1 MPNWKK
7 VITSGSDAS
16 LNSLDV
22 VNGITGSDITIDDWG
37 SVSASLASLEA
48 SSSPTLQD
56 VTDNGNTTTN
66 SITAS
71 ALRLDEN
78 GTGMR
83 MTNVGAFESSSGF
96 HIFSNDNLRF
106 STNGSSNEALSIDT
120 SQHSTFAGN
129 ITTNGIITVDNSTDA
144 RLILDRNATSNDSEI
159 VFRTNGIENW
169 SIGTGQV
176 GLENDFT
183 LRYNNAENYFRL
195 EASGN
200 LVLSNDIEIGGNAI
214 ITGSLTGSDITIDD
228 WGSVSASLTTINS
241 SSEATTL
248 QDIINNGT
256 LAFGFTDLYEA
267 EATGSIILKHTSSR
281 VEAGQIVG
289 STVASGFAIGS
300 RTTQLDDQPG
310 IANFAALKL
319 VHAGS
324 QSISTHIGIE
334 PINSGSENIR
344 WEQKMY
350 PLDYFHTGSR
360 GVYFEQFSTGST
372 GGQVTPRNYFEVRDS
387 GQHPLPNYVVPVTA
401 SVNLSTPRLNI
412 ESREPDGITFLP
424 GEIDLNRDV
433 QIHSSRH
440 EINNN
445 QYAEIGYGFDPT
457 NTAGCKMDYVIICCA
472 SGSRSSGGVGSAQRV
487 GTILASWD
495 DDSPINATFTETTTL
510 DTSNGVNSTENAIF
524 SLDTTG
530 SVDQVNVR
538 LTNTTGGTI
547 QVIATWTQFTIN
559 YTI

>member
-7 VITSGSDAS
+7 VIVSGSDAV
-16 LNSLDV
+16 LNNITASG
-22 VNGITGSDITIDDWG
+22 GIDTPDITIDDWG

-48 SSSPTLQD
+48 TSNPTLQD
-56 VTDNGNTTTN
+56 VTDNGSTTTN

-78 GTGMR
+78 GTGMK

-159 VFRTNGIENW
+159 VFRTDGVENW

-200 LVLSNDIEIGGNAI
+200 LVLSNDIEVGGNAV

-248 QDIINNGT
+248 QDIIDNGVFIT
-256 LAFGFTDLYEA
+256 FPPTFSNYYEARASGSIVLEHSSSKIEAGHVLANSITKGAAIRTETAQNRNQGISGFTALDL
-267 EATGSIILKHTSSR
+267 THL
-281 VEAGQIVG
+281 
-289 STVASGFAIGS
+289 
-300 RTTQLDDQPG
+300 
-310 IANFAALKL
+310 
-319 VHAGS
+319 GS
-324 QSISTHIGIE
+324 QSLESKMTVEPYTTGSSTQHA
-334 PINSGSENIR
+334 
-344 WEQKMY
+344 QKLY
-350 PLDYFHTGSR
+350 PLDFVQSASR
-360 GVYFEQFSTGST
+360 GVYYAQFGTGSNL
-372 GGQVTPRNYFEVRDS
+372 QNYFEVRDG
-387 GQHPLPNYVVPVTA
+387 GQLPTPNYIVPVTA

-412 ESREPDGITFLP
+412 EQIEPDGTLVP
-424 GEIDLNRDV
+424 GEISLNKDV
-433 QIHSSRH
+433 TIHSSRH
-440 EINNN
+440 EIGNTGNA
-445 QYAEIGYGFDPT
+445 YIGYGFNPAS
-457 NTAGCKMDYVIICCA
+457 TAGCKMDYVIICCA
-472 SGSRSSGGVGSAQRV
+472 SGSRSNGGAGSAQRV

-495 DDSPINATFTETTTL
+495 DDDPINATFTETTTL
-510 DTSNGVNSTENAIF
+510 DTSNDVNSTENAIF
-524 SLDTTG
+524 SLDTT
-530 SVDQVNVR
+530 SLSNQVNIK

-559 YTI
+559 YTV